1 MEYILSNKLKTIR
14 IGSSP
19 ATTVSCMGKGFLVI
33 PCPVKGELFR
43 VILSGVCEKA
53 TNGIHVDYVRIKKS
67 KAIPI
72 ISVPAIELKDI
83 GIDIEIESGDVI
95 QVKVHNY
102 TCSSVQLTAIAVLDT
117 RHIPILDCDYDEFE
131 EAEQTHHRYQEMVRN
146 GKGA

>member
-1 MEYILSNKLKTIR
+1 MEYILSNNLKTIR

-19 ATTVSCMGKGFLVI
+19 STVVPCMSRGFLVI
-33 PCPVKGELFR
+33 PCPVSGNLFR
-43 VILSGVCEKA
+43 VILAGLSEKA
-53 TNGIHVDYVRIKKS
+53 TDGIHVEYVRIKQS

-72 ISVPAIELKDI
+72 TSVPAAELKDI
-83 GIDIEIESGDVI
+83 ILDIEIEPGDVI

-102 TCSSVQLTAIAVLDT
+102 CMSSIQLTAIAVLDT
-117 RHIPILDCDYDEFE
+117 QHIPILDCDYDEFE